1 MSMFTLAISCLT
13 TSNLSWFTDLTFQV
27 PMQYCSLQHWT
38 WLPSPVTSATGRCF
52 HFRCVLSFFL
62 ELFLHCSPV
71 AYWAPTDLGRYRYWY
86 QGLYLCIY
94 LSISLSRKGFIIR
107 CYLSQL
113 CKLRSSIIC
122 HLQTGA
128 PGKHEFK
135 SPRVRELNGTDFSL
149 SLKSWEP
156 DPQRQEKIV
165 VQIKQPDKQWIQ
177 PSFLFCSGSQWIEW
191 CSLILGRTICST
203 QFTNS
208 NANLFQKLHHRH
220 TQISGYPCGLEDYP
234 S

>member
-1 MSMFTLAISCLT
+1 
-13 TSNLSWFTDLTFQV
+13 
-27 PMQYCSLQHWT
+27 MQYCSLQHQT
-38 WLPSPVTSATGRCF
+38 WLLSPIPSTTGHCF
-52 HFRCVLSFFL
+52 CFGSVSSFFL
-62 ELFLHCSPV
+62 ELFLHWSPV
-71 AYWAPTDLGRYRYWY
+71 AYWAPTDLGRYPYWY

-107 CYLSQL
+107 CCLSQL

-156 DPQRQEKIV
+156 DPQRQEKTV
-165 VQIKQPDKQWIQ
+165 VQIKQPGKQWIQ

-191 CSLILGRTICST
+191 CSLTLGRTICST
-203 QFTNS
+203 QFTNW

-220 TQISGYPCGLEDYP
+220 TQISGYPHGLEDYP